1 MPYEDPI
8 EAALRALTD
17 VEWTK
22 RKEVFETRVNHT
34 HMVGIQQML
43 EEHNITVTAEV
54 SAARSGRYIAT
65 VNITEMP
72 NILKAVKA
80 TKAVV
85 KPHRRKWQSGQK

>member
-17 VEWTK
+17 IEWRK
-22 RKEVFETRVNHT
+22 RKDVFEARINHT
-34 HMVGIQQML
+34 HLVGIQEML
-43 EEHNITVTAEV
+43 VEHNIAVTAEV

-65 VNITEMP
+65 IQATELP

-80 TKAVV
+80 TKASI
-85 KPHRRKWQSGQK
+85 KAPRRKQNT

>member
-17 VEWTK
+17 VEWRK
-22 RKEVFETRVNHT
+22 RNDGYEARINHT
-34 HMVGIQQML
+34 HLVGIEQML
-43 EEHNITVTAEV
+43 GDHHIRVQSEV

-65 VNITEMP
+65 VLSSELP
-72 NILKAVKA
+72 RILKAVET

-85 KPHRRKWQSGQK
+85 KPHRRKWHS

>member
-17 VEWTK
+17 VEWRK
-22 RKEVFETRVNHT
+22 RKDVFEARINKT

-43 EEHNITVTAEV
+43 EDHQIIVTGEI

-65 VNITEMP
+65 VAVTEIP
-72 NILKAVKA
+72 KIQKAVAA
-80 TKAVV
+80 TNAKV
-85 KPHRRKWQSGQK
+85 KPHRRKWQS

>member
-22 RKEVFETRVNHT
+22 RKDTFETRTNKT
-34 HMVGIQQML
+34 HMLGIEQML
-43 EEHNITVTAEV
+43 TEHGIAVTGEV
-54 SAARSGRYIAT
+54 SEARSGRYIMT
-65 VNITEMP
+65 VSALETP

-80 TKAVV
+80 TNAKV
-85 KPHRRKWQSGQK
+85 KPHRRKWHS